1 MDAVDR
7 RARVREKNE
16 IGVEL
21 KIHETRSS
29 LLIHSLWGF
38 RWMRRGL
45 LSVSQLNYGSSS
57 RQDELSECR
66 INDYAKAHR
75 RKRKETNGRHDIDG
89 HVRRLTRLAA
99 AAAAASFCCCK
110 RKTIH
115 TNKYESQRPSGGW
128 HRVTSTSEEE
138 DALFLESFFFKFVRC
153 CF

>member
-99 AAAAASFCCCK
+99 AAAASFCCCK